1 MDIQYVHLFDTF
13 VTVKQCSQKY
23 RTRTSRCNYW
33 YTPSFIIIRYTDMY
47 NRFAVLFFI
56 LSALAFTASA
66 TSTSSSITM
75 HHNSRLLKGKNN
87 LLQIRGGLKKDTSI
101 LRMIKAFWLTLI
113 DPNNEEVLNA
123 PDKNKSKISKTKQVS
138 STKGRSLKD

>member
-1 MDIQYVHLFDTF
+1 
-13 VTVKQCSQKY
+13 
-23 RTRTSRCNYW
+23 
-33 YTPSFIIIRYTDMY
+33 MY

-123 PDKNKSKISKTKQVS
+123 PDKYKSKISKTKQVS